1 MTARAA
7 HVIAR
12 TDRARAGCSHP
23 DHLESGGLAVIVE
36 HVPHAGG
43 ISFFRYCAD
52 CWHKPAAN
60 GGPSAHDRTG
70 VDLPDAL
77 DFQRRWLAECR
88 AHGETK
94 RKLIAA
100 QHELGLHTDCKPG
113 CQDDTPDCR
122 CGQCSP
128 GNYTCISED

>member
-1 MTARAA
+1 MTRNA
-7 HVIAR
+7 HRINR
-12 TDRARAGCSHP
+12 KQTSHRDCHHP
-23 DHLESGGLAVIVE
+23 AHEPHGGLAVMVE
-36 HVPHAGG
+36 HSRHARGV
-43 ISFFRYCAD
+43 SFFRYCAD

-70 VDLPDAL
+70 VDLPDDL

-88 AHGETK
+88 AHGETR

-100 QHELGLHTDCKPG
+100 QHELGLHTDCEPG

-122 CGQCSP
+122 CGQCRP
-128 GNYTCISED
+128 GAYTCISED